1 MAQDSEEPGARDR
14 RPILNPQEPRE
25 LCLRPK
31 DRQWNQALD
40 DNVASQGPQGLSLRL
55 GGMRVKSAIYAADRG
70 RFTRSRSRLVSRLS
84 EAGIEDERVL
94 EAMGTV
100 PRHTLIPEVLWGE
113 AYKDQA
119 LPIGEGQTISAPGI
133 VARMTQA
140 LALTGDERVL
150 EIGTGSGY
158 QAAVLSGL
166 VASVVSVERIPQ
178 LAHEARKNLD
188 TLQVTNVTIHE
199 GDGTCGWPSSGPY
212 DRILVTAG
220 GPELPEPVLLQLKVG
235 GALVGPFG
243 PRDAQQLLRVVRQD
257 QKRFSQQTLGAC
269 NFVDLIGEHGWA
281 A

>member
-1 MAQDSEEPGARDR
+1 MASIRSCRGAKPLARCVRAEERPGRPAFGAAR
-14 RPILNPQEPRE
+14 RPP
-25 LCLRPK
+25 LC
-31 DRQWNQALD
+31 
-40 DNVASQGPQGLSLRL
+40 
-55 GGMRVKSAIYAADRG
+55 GGA
-70 RFTRSRSRLVSRLS
+70 
-84 EAGIEDERVL
+84 
-94 EAMGTV
+94 
-100 PRHTLIPEVLWGE
+100 
-113 AYKDQA
+113 
-119 LPIGEGQTISAPGI
+119 
-133 VARMTQA
+133 QA

-243 PRDAQQLLRVVRQD
+243 PRDAQRLLRVVRQD